1 MEMTIDDILGML
13 KEYKSKV
20 EDTTYVMFIDSE
32 AYIELKDELDKCPF
46 LQVEVTNILPED
58 TRALVMTKK
67 QYDDLFKSWD

>member
-1 MEMTIDDILGML
+1 MEITIDDILGML

>member
-1 MEMTIDDILGML
+1 MEITIDDVLTL
-13 KEYKSKV
+13 LREYKLKV

>member
-1 MEMTIDDILGML
+1 MEINIDDILGML
-13 KEYKSKV
+13 KEYKLKV

>member
-1 MEMTIDDILGML
+1 MEITIDDVLTL
-13 KEYKSKV
+13 LREYKLKV

-32 AYIELKDELDKCPF
+32 VYIELKDELDKCPF

>member
-20 EDTTYVMFIDSE
+20 EDITYVMFIDSE
-32 AYIELKDELDKCPF
+32 AYIELKDKLDKCPF

>member
-1 MEMTIDDILGML
+1 MEITIDDILGML

-20 EDTTYVMFIDSE
+20 EDNTYVMFIDSE